1 MVVIF
6 EWMVCGVLVFL
17 VGSFMGAIYD
27 ISGYDNI
34 YLTYGGMT
42 GYNHT
47 VYSNDFLSVKWIQWL
62 FLLVFSV
69 PNYVSDVIEHPPRG
83 LSISVYTS
91 VDSDSF

>member
-6 EWMVCGVLVFL
+6 EWMVSGVLVFL

-34 YLTYGGMT
+34 YLTYRGMT

-47 VYSNDFLSVKWIQWL
+47 VYSNDFLSVKWIHIVVSSCL
-62 FLLVFSV
+62 FSAQLRERR
-69 PNYVSDVIEHPPRG
+69 N
-83 LSISVYTS
+83 
-91 VDSDSF
+91 